1 MLDFVIKAFAIAFA
15 VAFLIVP
22 LLLAYCTLRTGF
34 DVTGLIREPDQ
45 GGKASISRFQLC
57 LFSYVIAG
65 LYLVLSLEAG
75 QFVEIP
81 DGVLALLGISGGSFV
96 VSKGIGR
103 SASPAPPRRTTDS
116 EHERAP

>member
-1 MLDFVIKAFAIAFA
+1 MLDYVIKAFAIAFSI
-15 VAFLIVP
+15 AFLVIP
-22 LLLAYCTLRTGF
+22 LLLAVSAFRSGF
-34 DVTGLIREPDQ
+34 DVSGLIRDPDQ
-45 GGKASISRFQLC
+45 NGKASISRFQLF

-103 SASPAPPRRTTDS
+103 QAAVAPPRDVKSKDESSR
-116 EHERAP
+116 

>member
-1 MLDFVIKAFAIAFA
+1 MLDFVIKAFAIVFSL
-15 VAFLIVP
+15 AFLVIP
-22 LLLAYCTLRTGF
+22 LLLAVSVLRTGF
-34 DVTGLIREPDQ
+34 DVSGLIREPDQ
-45 GGKASISRFQLC
+45 NGKASISRFQLF

-81 DGVLALLGISGGSFV
+81 DGVLALLGISGGRFV

-103 SASPAPPRRTTDS
+103 SSAPRGPREGKSEVEASQ
-116 EHERAP
+116 

>member
-1 MLDFVIKAFAIAFA
+1 MLDFVIKAFAIVFS
-15 VAFLIVP
+15 VAFLVIP
-22 LLLAYCTLRTGF
+22 LPLAVSVLRTGF
-34 DVTGLIREPDQ
+34 DVSGLIREPDQ
-45 GGKASISRFQLC
+45 NGKASISRFQLF

-65 LYLVLSLEAG
+65 LYLVLSFEAG

-103 SASPAPPRRTTDS
+103 SSAPRGPREGKSEVEASQ
-116 EHERAP
+116 